1 MRNRFWLE
9 LRLVLRRAVRLV
21 TFRRVASH
29 PAPTRPRTLLALFAV
44 LLALSV
50 GLDVL
55 TAGTDYLEFNEYGL
69 AEVLASWGAILLGLM
84 LAAGRAATPRFSRA
98 ISDIASIWCLV
109 AAIHIVMFLV
119 NLAVDL
125 GNSALVS
132 WGWWGLGWGIF
143 AYALI
148 ALWRAGKSLWSGQL
162 RFPGFRLAAIS
173 LLPLLLVPSQPIVYG
188 AGTDWS
194 RMDVFHL
201 SREAYAYLNPS
212 AEQEYSGD
220 YESEPSLLEDTLYRQ
235 AGLLSGTLGAIMPSD
250 DAKPEYFFLAA
261 APNGWQD
268 VFASEVTKAREI
280 FDERF
285 GTRGH
290 SAVLITSSET
300 RETVPLANT
309 KNIEVALQEIGKLM
323 DRDNDVLV
331 LYITSHGSVGR
342 VSVYLEGHALNQ
354 ITPDNLAKALDD
366 ARIKN
371 RVLIISACHSGS
383 FIPRLENP
391 DTLIMTAARS
401 DRTSFGCANGRE
413 WTYFGDA
420 LFNNALREEKDLVK
434 AFEKARALIEKWEFW
449 RVLLLQGRS
458 EPQISVGAEIVKVF
472 ARMPGFEPQRAAAVI
487 DELRPA
493 NEP

>member
-29 PAPTRPRTLLALFAV
+29 PAPTKPRTLLAVFAV
-44 LLALSV
+44 FVTLSV
-50 GLDVL
+50 ALDIL
-55 TAGTDYLEFNEYGL
+55 AAGTDYLEFNEYGL
-69 AEVLASWGAILLGLM
+69 ADVLASWGAILLGLM
-84 LAAGRAATPRFSRA
+84 VAAGRAATPRFSRA
-98 ISDIASIWCLV
+98 VSDIASIWCLV
-109 AAIHIVMFLV
+109 VVIHIVMFTV
-119 NLAVDL
+119 HLAAGL
-125 GNSALVS
+125 GNSAYAS
-132 WGWWGLGWGIF
+132 WGWWALAWAVF
-143 AYALI
+143 AYALV
-148 ALWRAGKSLWSGQL
+148 AMWRAGRSLWSGQL
-162 RFPGFRLAAIS
+162 RFPGLRLAAIS
-173 LLPLLLVPSQPIVYG
+173 LLPLLLVPEQPIVYG
-188 AGTDWS
+188 ARTEWS
-194 RMDVFHL
+194 RTDVFYL
-201 SREAYAYLNPS
+201 SRKAYAYVYPS
-212 AEQEYSGD
+212 EEQYYAGD
-220 YESEPSLLEDTLYRQ
+220 YEAEPSLLEDTLYRQ
-235 AGLLSGTLGAIMPSD
+235 AGLLTGTLGAIMPSD
-250 DAKPEYFFLAA
+250 DTKPEYFFLAA

-268 VFASEVTKAREI
+268 VFASEVTKAKQI

-290 SAVLITSSET
+290 SAVLITSIET

-331 LYITSHGSVGR
+331 LYITSHGSVGK

-354 ITPDNLAKALDD
+354 ITPDSLARALDD

-391 DTLIMTAARS
+391 DTLIMTAART

-420 LFNNALREEKDLVK
+420 LFNNALREEKDFVK
-434 AFEKARALIEKWEFW
+434 AFDKARVLIEKWEFW

-458 EPQISVGAEIVKVF
+458 EPQISVGAEIVKVL
-472 ARMPGFEPQRAAAVI
+472 ARMPGAEDQRAAAVI
-487 DELRPA
+487 DELRPVA
-493 NEP
+493 EQ